1 MINNKNNERELLQTT
16 FYHNKLT
23 GNVEYNFDIF
33 PLIKDFDFYSFID
46 YAEKHKKTISDYGGF
61 IVITPKQYI
70 IGYNS
75 NFGTGSHLSSFAR
88 CTKDIYGGGVIGSKN
103 EVDKIST
110 YCQNQFITGCIMY
123 ECISMYGVPEC
134 SGYISFD
141 INLNSISLEHFY
153 SFEQF
158 YNDYNQ
164 EIKRVINKYGIKKF
178 YVQINVRNDSKLT
191 RIYSDCLDELYI
203 YLKEIID
210 YDKYDSFYDEI
221 VIGKENKNKIFKK
234 Y

>member
-1 MINNKNNERELLQTT
+1 MINNKNNERDMLQTT
-16 FYHNKLT
+16 FYYNKLT
-23 GNVEYNFDIF
+23 GNIDFNFDIF

-46 YAEKHKKTISDYGGF
+46 YAEKHKDVITDYGAF
-61 IVITPKQYI
+61 IVITPKQYV

-88 CTKDIYGGGVIGSKN
+88 CTKDIYGGGVISSQN
-103 EVDKIST
+103 EVDKIVS
-110 YCQNQFITGCIMY
+110 YAKNQFITAAVMY
-123 ECISMYGVPEC
+123 ESISMYGVPEC
-134 SGYISFD
+134 SGYISID
-141 INLNSISLEHFY
+141 INIKSISLEHFK

-158 YNDYNQ
+158 YNDYNN
-164 EIKRVINKYGIKKF
+164 EIKRVVAKYGKEKF
-178 YVQINVRNDSKLT
+178 YVQINFRNDSKLT

-203 YLKEIID
+203 YLKNIID

-221 VIGKENKNKIFKK
+221 IIGKENKNKILKM